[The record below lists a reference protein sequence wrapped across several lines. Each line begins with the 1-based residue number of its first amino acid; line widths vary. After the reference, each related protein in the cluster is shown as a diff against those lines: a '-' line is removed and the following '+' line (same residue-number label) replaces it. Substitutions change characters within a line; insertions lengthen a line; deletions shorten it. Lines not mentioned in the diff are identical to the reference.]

1 MLENLYE
8 TSIEE
13 LNGNFTQEMDE
24 IIGRIRNSFTNLPS
38 ESELIQKANE
48 KIMKKQL
55 TPVDEIGKKKR
66 KIVKLE
72 DENEFIKYQLERK
85 KVNPN
90 NNLERNVHIS
100 MNKFFNDLNSIKTI
114 LKDEDKENNKE
125 NNIDNIR

>member
-1 MLENLYE
+1 
-8 TSIEE
+8 
-13 LNGNFTQEMDE
+13 MDE

-48 KIMKKQL
+48 KIMRKQL

-100 MNKFFNDLNSIKTI
+100 MNKFFNDLNSMKAIF
-114 LKDEDKENNKE
+114 KDENLEKEDKERFNT
-125 NNIDNIR
+125 R

>member
-48 KIMKKQL
+48 KIMRKQL

-100 MNKFFNDLNSIKTI
+100 MNKFFNDLNSMKAIF
-114 LKDEDKENNKE
+114 KDENLEKEDKERFNT
-125 NNIDNIR
+125 R

>member
-24 IIGRIRNSFTNLPS
+24 IIGRIRNAFTNFPS

-48 KIMKKQL
+48 KIMRKQL

>member
-48 KIMKKQL
+48 KIMRKQL